1 MMVPSKS
8 QHRRGSA
15 HKVPAMAKKLQL
27 VAAGR
32 RRIVFLQWSDIGYIR
47 AGSMLRVDLLH
58 FFLNGFSLSFLC
70 GGGLWRVR
78 I

>member
-58 FFLNGFSLSFLC
+58 FFKWLFPFLPLWGGC
-70 GGGLWRVR
+70 GE
-78 I
+78 